1 MTTNR
6 MSHIAL
12 GIVKAVYWKN
22 TRFGL
27 FQVVGDS
34 KYEMVSRGECPV
46 YHAYNIPIIVV
57 NGHEV
62 IGIHRRFGT
71 DFDCEGSFQ

>member
-1 MTTNR
+1 MTPKPIKTASWKHTR
-6 MSHIAL
+6 I
-12 GIVKAVYWKN
+12 GI
-22 TRFGL
+22 L
-27 FQVVGDS
+27 HVVADS

-46 YHAYNIPIIVV
+46 CHAYNIPIIVV

-71 DFDCEGSFQ
+71 DCDCEGSFQ